1 MNKFL
6 KYGLIGFAVLALL
19 FFALLAVIAF
29 TVNPNDY
36 KPMIVQLVKDK
47 KQRTLTLEGDIKLAL
62 FPKLGADLGKIS
74 ISEHNGAKEFASM
87 NSARLYVS
95 WLPLLKKEL
104 VVDQVTA
111 DGVRADLVRFPD
123 GTTNFDDLLSKDEEE
138 SKQVK
143 FNIDGVKVTNA
154 ALSFDDQQGKRKFA
168 LSAFNLKGGRLADAT
183 PTSVDLDFKLQ
194 ADKPALNIQAQL
206 KSGLYFELEKK
217 HYALRDMAL
226 AVKGEAAGISG
237 LDLTFKGSV
246 DATPADKM
254 LAVDGLKLTLKGK
267 HAAGDLDVK
276 LDAPKLQLAK
286 DRLTSSN
293 IALDAAIKQAQG
305 DFHVVLAIPAM
316 EASGQAFK
324 AGNVQLDV
332 KGKQKGN
339 AVEAKLAGALSGN
352 LEHQQFDLTQLK
364 ASANVADPKL
374 PGGAMKVSL
383 TGDAHA
389 DLEQQRVRL
398 NFDSRLDDSNVK
410 AKLGMDNFAAPAYSF
425 DVAIDQIDVDRYLP
439 PKPKAAKSAE
449 PEKPLDLSALKK
461 LNARGSLR
469 IGTLKFSNIKSSNV
483 RVDVQAADGKVAVNP
498 LSANLYQGTLN
509 GSINVNAAATPQ
521 FAVKQR
527 LNNISIGPLMR
538 DAIDKDMLEGRGSVA
553 LDVTTQGTMVSDMK
567 KALNGSAALNLAD
580 GAIKGINIAGSLR
593 SAKAGLGT
601 LKGEKTQAASP
612 QEKTD
617 FSELKASFTIRNGV
631 AHNSDLSAKS
641 PLLRLG
647 GAGDVNIGANSMD
660 YVAKATVV
668 GSLEGQGGKE
678 LAALK
683 GITVPVRVSGPFD
696 ALKYTLDF
704 NALAGE
710 VVKQKVEEKKE
721 ELKSKVQE
729 GLKEQLKGLFGR

>member
-6 KYGLIGFAVLALL
+6 KYGLIGFAVLVLL

-74 ISEHNGAKEFASM
+74 ISEHNGTKVFAAM
-87 NSARLYVS
+87 DSARLYVS

-104 VVDQVTA
+104 VVDHVTV
-111 DGVRADLVRFPD
+111 DGVRVNLVRYPD
-123 GTTNFDDLLSKDEEE
+123 GTTNFDDLLTKEEE
-138 SKQVK
+138 STQVK
-143 FNIDGVKVTNA
+143 FDIDGVKVTNA
-154 ALSFDDQQGKRKFA
+154 ALSFDDQQGGRKFT

-183 PTSVDLDFKLQ
+183 PTSIDVSFALQ

-217 HYALRDMAL
+217 HYALRDMNL
-226 AVKGEAAGISG
+226 AVTGEAAGISG
-237 LDLTFKGSV
+237 LDLTVKGSV

-267 HAAGDLDVK
+267 HSAGDLDVK

-286 DRLTSSN
+286 DQLTSSN
-293 IALDAAIKQAQG
+293 ILLDAAIKQAQG
-305 DFHVVLAIPAM
+305 DIHAVLTVPAM

-324 AGNVQLDV
+324 AGSVQLEV
-332 KGKQKGN
+332 TGKQKGN
-339 AVEAKLAGALSGN
+339 AIEGKLTGALSGN
-352 LEHQQFDLTQLK
+352 LQHQQFDLAQLK
-364 ASANVADPKL
+364 ASARVADPKL
-374 PGGAMKVSL
+374 PGGAMSVSL

-398 NFDSRLDDSNVK
+398 NVDTRLDDSNIK

-439 PKPKAAKSAE
+439 PKQAKSAE

-469 IGTLKFSNIKSSNV
+469 IGKLKFSNIKSTNV
-483 RVDVQAADGKVAVNP
+483 RVEVQAADAKVAVNP
-498 LSANLYQGTLN
+498 LSANLYKGTLN
-509 GSINVNAAATPQ
+509 GSLNVNALATPQ

-527 LNNISIGPLMR
+527 LSNISIGPLLR
-538 DAIDKDMLEGRGSVA
+538 DAIAKDILEGRGSVT
-553 LDVTTQGTMVSDMK
+553 LDVTTQGATVSAMK
-567 KALNGSAALNLAD
+567 KALNGNAVLNLAD
-580 GAIKGINIAGSLR
+580 GTIKGINVAASLR

-601 LKGEKTQAASP
+601 LKGERTQAAN
-612 QEKTD
+612 QREQTD
-617 FSELKASFTIRNGV
+617 FSELKASFTIRNGI

-647 GAGDVNIGANSMD
+647 GAGDINIGANSMT

-683 GITVPVRVSGPFD
+683 GITVPVRVAGPFD

>member
-1 MNKFL
+1 MNRYV
-6 KYGLIGFAVLALL
+6 KYGLIGFASLVLL
-19 FFALLAVIAF
+19 FFVLLAVIAF

-36 KPMIVQLVKDK
+36 KPLIVQLVKDK

-74 ISEHNGAKEFASM
+74 ISEHNGTKEFAAM
-87 NSARLYVS
+87 NSARLYVA

-104 VVDQVTA
+104 VVDQITA
-111 DGVRADLVRFPD
+111 DGVRANLVRYPD
-123 GTTNFDDLLSKDEEE
+123 GSTNFDDLLSKEEE

-143 FNIDGVKVTNA
+143 FDVGGIKVSNA
-154 ALSFDDQQGKRKFA
+154 ALSFDDQKDGRKFA
-168 LSAFNLKGGRLADAT
+168 LSELNLKGGRLADAT
-183 PTSVDLDFKLQ
+183 PTDVDLSFALQ
-194 ADKPALNIQAQL
+194 ADKPALNVQAKL
-206 KSGLYFELEKK
+206 TSGLFFELEKK
-217 HYALRDMAL
+217 HYALRDMDL
-226 AVKGEAAGISG
+226 ELRGEAAGISN
-237 LDLTFKGSV
+237 LALTLKGSV
-246 DATPADKM
+246 DATPADKT
-254 LAVDGLKLTLKGK
+254 LALDGLKLALTGRHK
-267 HAAGDLDVK
+267 AGDLDIK

-286 DRLTSSN
+286 DQLTSSN
-293 IALDAAIKQAQG
+293 ILLDAAIKDAQG
-305 DFHVVLAIPAM
+305 DMHAVLSIPAM

-324 AGNVQLDV
+324 AGNVQLDL

-339 AVEAKLAGALSGN
+339 AVEGKLAGALSGN
-352 LEHQQFDLTQLK
+352 LQHQQFDLAQLK
-364 ASANVADPKL
+364 ASARVADPKL
-374 PGGAMKVSL
+374 PGGAMSVSL
-383 TGDAHA
+383 AGDAHA
-389 DLEQQRVRL
+389 DLEQQRIRL
-398 NFDSRLDDSNVK
+398 NFDSRLDDSNIK

-439 PKPKAAKSAE
+439 PKPAKSAE

-483 RVDVQAADGKVAVNP
+483 RLDVQAADAKVAVNP
-498 LSANLYQGTLN
+498 LSASLYQGTLN

-527 LNNISIGPLMR
+527 LSNISIGPLLR
-538 DAIDKDMLEGRGSVA
+538 DAIAKDMIEGRGNVT
-553 LDVTTQGTMVSDMK
+553 LDVTTQGATVSAMK
-567 KALNGSAALNLAD
+567 MALNGNASLNLAD
-580 GAIKGINIAGSLR
+580 GAIKGINIAASLR

-601 LKGEKTQAASP
+601 LKGEKTQAANQ
-612 QEKTD
+612 QEQTD
-617 FSELKASFTIRNGV
+617 FSELKASFAIRKGV

-647 GAGDVNIGANSMD
+647 GAGDIDIGANSMD

-710 VVKQKVEEKKE
+710 LVKQKVEEKKE
-721 ELKSKVQE
+721 ELKTRVQE